1 VSAGQFSRRIF
12 LTTTGAATA
21 GAIVATSLPTP
32 AHAASADSADSVGFS
47 SDGNPFIT
55 SIYTADPDAFGYNGR
70 LYVDTD
76 RDQARLGA
84 NGFVMTASGDPT
96 DARAVL
102 DADFVGE
109 VNDLHDDGDL
119 TDAQAEELV
128 TQAEELVTQAEE
140 LVTQAEEL
148 VTSATLLSSTILQS
162 TSS

>member
-1 VSAGQFSRRIF
+1 

-32 AHAASADSADSVGFS
+32 AHAAPADSAAPVGFS
-47 SDGNPFIT
+47 GDGNPFIT

-70 LYVDTD
+70 LHVDTD
-76 RDQARLGA
+76 RGVQAPLGA
-84 NGFVMTASGDPT
+84 NDFVMTASGDPT
-96 DARAVL
+96 DAPAVL

-119 TDAQAEELV
+119 TDVQAEALV
-128 TQAEELVTQAEE
+128 TQAEALVTQAEE

-148 VTSATLLSSTILQS
+148 VTSATLLRSTILQS

>member
-1 VSAGQFSRRIF
+1 MSADQFGRRTF
-12 LTTTGAATA
+12 LKTTGAATA

-32 AHAASADSADSVGFS
+32 ADAAPAGSAAAVGFS

-55 SIYTADPDAFGYNGR
+55 NIYTADPDALADNGR

-76 RDQARLGA
+76 RDQAPLGA
-84 NGFVMTASGDPT
+84 NDFVMTASGDAT
-96 DARAVL
+96 DAHEVL

-109 VNDLHDDGDL
+109 FNDLHDDRDL
-119 TDAQAEELV
+119 TDA
-128 TQAEELVTQAEE
+128 QAEE

>member
-1 VSAGQFSRRIF
+1 MSAGQFSRRTF

-32 AHAASADSADSVGFS
+32 AHAAPADSAAPVGFS
-47 SDGNPFIT
+47 GDGNPFIT
-55 SIYTADPDAFGYNGR
+55 SIYTADPDAFVYNGR
-70 LYVDTD
+70 LSVDTD
-76 RDQARLGA
+76 RDQAPLGA
-84 NGFVMTASGDPT
+84 NDFVMTASGDPT

-102 DADFVGE
+102 DVDFVGE

-119 TDAQAEELV
+119 ADP
-128 TQAEELVTQAEE
+128 
-140 LVTQAEEL
+140 QAEEL

>member
-1 VSAGQFSRRIF
+1 VSAGQFSRRTF

-32 AHAASADSADSVGFS
+32 AHAAPADSAAPVGFS
-47 SDGNPFIT
+47 GDGNPFIT
-55 SIYTADPDAFGYNGR
+55 SIYTADPDAFVYNGR
-70 LYVDTD
+70 LSVDTD
-76 RDQARLGA
+76 RDQAPLGA
-84 NGFVMTASGDPT
+84 NDFVMTASGDPT

-102 DADFVGE
+102 DVDFVGE

-119 TDAQAEELV
+119 ADP
-128 TQAEELVTQAEE
+128 
-140 LVTQAEEL
+140 QAEEL

>member
-1 VSAGQFSRRIF
+1 VSAGQFSRRTF

-32 AHAASADSADSVGFS
+32 AHAAPADSAAPVGFS
-47 SDGNPFIT
+47 GDGNPFIT
-55 SIYTADPDAFGYNGR
+55 SIYTADPDAFVYNGR
-70 LYVDTD
+70 LSVDTD
-76 RDQARLGA
+76 RDQAPLGA
-84 NGFVMTASGDPT
+84 NDFVMTASGDPT

-102 DADFVGE
+102 DVDFVGE

-119 TDAQAEELV
+119 AGP
-128 TQAEELVTQAEE
+128 
-140 LVTQAEEL
+140 QAEEL